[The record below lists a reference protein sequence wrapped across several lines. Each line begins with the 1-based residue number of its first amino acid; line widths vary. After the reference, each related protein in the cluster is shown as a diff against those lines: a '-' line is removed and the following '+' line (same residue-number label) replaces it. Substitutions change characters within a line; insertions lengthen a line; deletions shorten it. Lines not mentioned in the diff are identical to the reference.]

1 MRFSTQQRGDDGAS
15 GFGLGA
21 QYHINDQWQAGLVFR
36 RAPKFKYTASIVPG
50 TQTFTRLDK
59 QAYLDTP
66 DLLGLG
72 LVYRPSDALT
82 LALDVSH
89 VQYSQL
95 TDDMVSN
102 FNLNDDT
109 AAGRAAI
116 DPLLTKDDYEVRL
129 GMEYT
134 FTEMEV
140 PLSLR
145 AGVWRDPE
153 HTIRFNGV
161 PNDEP
166 AMMPSPMPCCS
177 RTATTSCTRR
187 SDSAGHSRS
196 SSSTLPSTRPSAT
209 RLSRSPACCAS
220 DRSSPARCTTTP
232 RTCAASSFL
241 AHAAEEGAEARRV
254 ETGVQRDRWLRG
266 ACTADLLLGAAA
278 MRCGIRDLD
287 LGQGMRGRRAQ
298 QMQVRERLALDAG
311 QRSRDD
317 IAIASAQPLLQRV
330 LQRRRHRGGSRS
342 GRCGRTRL
350 RFRRHQRRRWRGRG
364 GRLYGRRGGYTGGI
378 RRGCGRCCRRW
389 FAWRSE
395 RQLRAAVAARGIGH
409 ALELGQLRDHRR
421 RRRITEP
428 AHRAGTVVLFV
439 GGKPEVVVRHIRRET
454 LAVELHPHFRR
465 RIAGERF
472 LHRRLDRAPVLL
484 LGGFLTAR
492 IGLVVRPRDGRRE
505 QRSGDQ
511 YGKTALRDRHG
522 ARTPFHPAPRTRPN
536 SGFPSSP
543 SPSPA
548 HCCVHR
554 RDA

>member
-1 MRFSTQQRGDDGAS
+1 MRFSTQQRGDDGAF

-161 PNDEP
+161 PNDEFGD
-166 AMMPSPMPCCS
+166 AVANAVLFSHGDDELH
-177 RTATTSCTRR
+177 TSVGFGW
-187 SDSAGHSRS
+187 A
-196 SSSTLPSTRPSAT
+196 
-209 RLSRSPACCAS
+209 
-220 DRSSPARCTTTP
+220 
-232 RTCAASSFL
+232 F
-241 AHAAEEGAEARRV
+241 EKF
-254 ETGVQRDRWLRG
+254 Q
-266 ACTADLLLGAAA
+266 
-278 MRCGIRDLD
+278 
-287 LGQGMRGRRAQ
+287 
-298 QMQVRERLALDAG
+298 LDAAF
-311 QRSRDD
+311 D
-317 IAIASAQPLLQRV
+317 ASERNETFSL
-330 LQRRRHRGGSRS
+330 S
-342 GRCGRTRL
+342 GVL
-350 RFRRHQRRRWRGRG
+350 RF
-364 GRLYGRRGGYTGGI
+364 
-378 RRGCGRCCRRW
+378 
-389 FAWRSE
+389 
-395 RQLRAAVAARGIGH
+395 
-409 ALELGQLRDHRR
+409 
-421 RRRITEP
+421 
-428 AHRAGTVVLFV
+428 
-439 GGKPEVVVRHIRRET
+439 
-454 LAVELHPHFRR
+454 
-465 RIAGERF
+465 
-472 LHRRLDRAPVLL
+472 
-484 LGGFLTAR
+484 
-492 IGLVVRPRDGRRE
+492 
-505 QRSGDQ
+505 
-511 YGKTALRDRHG
+511 
-522 ARTPFHPAPRTRPN
+522 
-536 SGFPSSP
+536 
-543 SPSPA
+543 
-548 HCCVHR
+548 
-554 RDA
+554 